1 MNAPQPRPPATA
13 ASASAG
19 PLSRGQFLHLFSAV
33 MLPMIMAAADQTL
46 LATAAPVIHEEL
58 GGLRDITWLALSYL
72 LAATVMIPVYGR
84 LGDRYGRRRM
94 LLAALAIFVVGSA
107 VCAASTSLTMLILA
121 RAFQGIGGGGLM
133 TLCQALI
140 GELVI
145 PRERARFQGYFA
157 TLFAVANIG
166 GPVLGGLVAH
176 HANWRWLFIINLP
189 LSALAWWR
197 LMSLPAKGGQ
207 PDAPALED
215 GAGVLL
221 FAGATGLFL
230 WWTTAVGQRL
240 PWLSLA
246 NGAVIALMVAL
257 GVALLWRERS
267 VAAPVLPIGLLRLG
281 VVSRCLT
288 AVALNAGA
296 MLALVF
302 FFPTFLRLVHGVD
315 VAQSGLMMLP
325 LTVGTVVGSLTN
337 GRVVSRTGL
346 PTLLPAPALA
356 VTSAALLTMAI
367 IRPEL
372 WMAVVLTAIT
382 GFGMGTVMSSAQILV
397 QTTAGPK
404 QVGVATAAV
413 SLFRAIGSAGGTAIF
428 GAVVFGVAAAFGNG
442 GDSMAVTP
450 AASHAL
456 GTGFQA
462 GFAAA
467 ALMTAGAALAMA
479 RVPKTRV

>member
-1 MNAPQPRPPATA
+1 
-13 ASASAG
+13 
-19 PLSRGQFLHLFSAV
+19 

-46 LATAAPVIHEEL
+46 LSTAAPVIHEEF

-84 LGDRYGRRRM
+84 LGDRYGRRRV
-94 LLAALAIFVVGSA
+94 LLGALAIFVAGSV
-107 VCAASTSLTMLILA
+107 VCAASTSLTMLIVA

-189 LSALAWWR
+189 LSVLAWWR
-197 LMSLPAKGGQ
+197 LMTLPAKGGQ
-207 PDAPALED
+207 PDAPPLED
-215 GAGVLL
+215 RAGVLL
-221 FAGATGLFL
+221 FAAATGLFL
-230 WWTTAVGQRL
+230 WWATAVGQRL
-240 PWLSLA
+240 DWLSTT
-246 NGAVIALMVAL
+246 NAVVIGGIVAL
-257 GVALLWRERS
+257 GATLLWRERS
-267 VAAPVLPIGLLRLG
+267 VASPVLPMRLLRLD
-281 VVSRCLT
+281 VVSKCLV

-302 FFPTFLRLVHGVD
+302 FFPTFLRLVHGID
-315 VAQSGLMMLP
+315 VARSGLMMLP
-325 LTVGTVVGSLTN
+325 LTVGTVVGSIAN

-346 PTLLPAPALA
+346 PTLLPTRALA
-356 VTSAALLTMAI
+356 LTTAALLAMAI
-367 IRPEL
+367 FAPYL
-372 WMAVVLTAIT
+372 WLAVALTAVS

-413 SLFRAIGSAGGTAIF
+413 SLFRALGSAGGTAIF
-428 GAVVFGVAAAFGNG
+428 GAVVFGVAATFDG
-442 GDSMAVTP
+442 GDSVAVT
-450 AASHAL
+450 AAGSHAL
-456 GTGFQA
+456 ATGFQA
-462 GFAAA
+462 AFAAA

-479 RVPKTRV
+479 HVPKTKV